1 MENQKGMKEGKS
13 RLHSELYRIVGR
25 PSSISINKE
34 IKGIKIIIE
43 SGEMDGGGRTP
54 AATSQRYPSFFLLL
68 LSVCTYKKSVFT
80 RGPPSMFYT
89 KGYIIYFSKYVS

>member
-1 MENQKGMKEGKS
+1 MENKKGMKEGKS

-54 AATSQRYPSFFLLL
+54 AATSQRFPFFFFRCVHIRNLFL
-68 LSVCTYKKSVFT
+68 
-80 RGPPSMFYT
+80 RGDHPQCFIQ
-89 KGYIIYFSKYVS
+89 KDI